1 MCSSDLS
8 SEMRGLY
15 SDKGW
20 TDFMGAVFALL
31 HQEGTSQSSILELMA
46 GLELS
51 PNMQGLLEEAV
62 DRLAATVIIISD
74 SNSEFIREIL
84 RVRGLEDRVDR
95 VFTNPATW
103 RQDGLL
109 EMLFTKYTL
118 LPIQRFLIFAS
129 VISRLSNK
137 PIQPQLPLPLRLPP
151 WPVVYLVHRLLGA

>member
-1 MCSSDLS
+1 
-8 SEMRGLY
+8 MRGLY

-20 TDFMGAVFALL
+20 TEFMGAVFALL
-31 HQEGTSQSSILELMA
+31 HQVVTPGQGLSVVKCVLIVMCQDGTSQSSILELMA

-62 DRLAATVIIISD
+62 DSLAATVIIISD

-84 RVRGLEDRVDR
+84 RVRGLEGRVDR

-109 EMLFTKYTL
+109 E
-118 LPIQRFLIFAS
+118 
-129 VISRLSNK
+129 
-137 PIQPQLPLPLRLPP
+137 IQPYHHQVASIIVKLN
-151 WPVVYLVHRLLGA
+151 